1 MASSPRRT
9 PLRRAKKKVGNNKHT
24 WSSGRNHLICSA
36 HPALPVPDTHITRY
50 TYNTC
55 YGTKYPAG
63 RPVAGCCSR
72 SVVSLQVCSRCECD
86 TTILVRICSG
96 RGVPAGA
103 DRAVDIFHTRRRNMD
118 PNLVGPSRCGHLG
131 CSKRP
136 TYGIED
142 SAGGRRA
149 QFCAPHAKPGMVN
162 VSRRRCAHVG
172 CMRHPSFAIKG
183 NKSLLFCL
191 QHSTDEM
198 VDIHNIRRCGHEG
211 CVKHPTYGVPGTRKA
226 EFCAPHALDGMVS
239 GSFVGCYC
247 W

>member
-1 MASSPRRT
+1 
-9 PLRRAKKKVGNNKHT
+9 
-24 WSSGRNHLICSA
+24 
-36 HPALPVPDTHITRY
+36 
-50 TYNTC
+50 
-55 YGTKYPAG
+55 
-63 RPVAGCCSR
+63 
-72 SVVSLQVCSRCECD
+72 
-86 TTILVRICSG
+86 
-96 RGVPAGA
+96 
-103 DRAVDIFHTRRRNMD
+103 MD

-142 SAGGRRA
+142 SAGSKRA

-198 VDIHNIRRCGHEG
+198 VDIHNVRRCGHEG
-211 CVKHPTYGVPGTRKA
+211 CVKHPTYGVPGTRRA

-239 GSFVGCYC
+239 GELRVEVSWAVSC
-247 W
+247 WLTLAAHQHQLKNLTPSSRKTGEPRK